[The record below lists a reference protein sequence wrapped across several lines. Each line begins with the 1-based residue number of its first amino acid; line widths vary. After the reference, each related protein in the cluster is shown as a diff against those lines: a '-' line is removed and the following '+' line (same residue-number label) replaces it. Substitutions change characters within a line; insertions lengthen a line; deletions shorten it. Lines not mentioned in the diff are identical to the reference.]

1 MIILHEYGEKS
12 HYLGAISAGTNN
24 NEKIV
29 FREFSTVKLI
39 IKNIRSKRYLL
50 ALKAINDFFYLSFC
64 FIFPVLLKNEVVVIG
79 MAPLDFRVLF
89 FNRLLKHA
97 NVIYH
102 SSWMLWD
109 GSKYPKEPRLFK
121 ELVKCNWLRFLH
133 ERVNSFAVVTEAVK
147 KQLVEYLN
155 IPQEKIVVVYH
166 SFDNSIFNDK
176 SRCDKEQ
183 INVIFVGRLVIEK
196 GIDDFLLIA
205 KKNPRINFLI
215 IGDGPEKEK
224 IKSISNVEKNVSFM
238 GFVSNKN
245 ILASHY
251 KKSDFILLP
260 SKRNLIWEEL
270 FGMVLIEAMACGCIP
285 ICTDHIGPKTI
296 LNDSALYKNIY
307 DETHFVNNTIET
319 LRNYSENKE
328 ILAIDKKYAIQIASK
343 YSIREISQKWMLVF
357 NKTRKYK

>member
-12 HYLGAISAGTNN
+12 HYLGAINAGMNN

-29 FREFSTVKLI
+29 FREFSTVRLI
-39 IKNIRSKRYLL
+39 IKNIRSKRYSL

-64 FIFPVLLKNEVVVIG
+64 FIFPFLLKNEVVVIG

-97 NVIYH
+97 NVVYH

-121 ELVKCNWLRFLH
+121 RLVKYSWSRFLH
-133 ERVNSFAVVTEAVK
+133 ERVSSFAVVTEAVK

-166 SFDNSIFNDK
+166 SFDDSVFNDNLR
-176 SRCDKEQ
+176 SDKEQ

-196 GIDDFLLIA
+196 GIDDYLSIA
-205 KKNPRINFLI
+205 KQNPRINFLI

-224 IKSISNVEKNVSFM
+224 IKSIINSEKNISFI
-238 GFVSNKN
+238 GFVSDKN
-245 ILASHY
+245 ILSSYY
-251 KKSDFILLP
+251 KSSDFILLP
-260 SKRNLIWEEL
+260 SKRNLVWEEL

-285 ICTDHIGPKTI
+285 ICTDHTGPKTI
-296 LNDSALYKNIY
+296 LNNSALYKNIY
-307 DETHFVNNTIET
+307 DEINFVNNTIEA
-319 LRNYSENKE
+319 LKNYSEHKE
-328 ILAIDKKYAIQIASK
+328 ALDIDKDHAIQIASK
-343 YSIREISQKWMLVF
+343 YSKKQIAEKWIMAF
-357 NKTRKYK
+357 NKMRMYK